1 MYVSKYYTNEE
12 IDQRLLQGYFD
23 DFVKAGF
30 AGTINEFWA
39 FVLSIANKVDKRE
52 GYDLSKNDFTD
63 KLKEKLEGIEVPMSV
78 FMEYTKVP
86 IVIYYGDNLPETDE
100 RPELYEWTRRLYL
113 MKIWAKM
120 LNDLGGD
127 VTVIH
132 LPGVGLHGNTH
143 FPMSDLNN
151 IEVADLLSEWLH
163 TKALD

>member
-1 MYVSKYYTNEE
+1 M
-12 IDQRLLQGYFD
+12 
-23 DFVKAGF
+23 
-30 AGTINEFWA
+30 
-39 FVLSIANKVDKRE
+39 
-52 GYDLSKNDFTD
+52 
-63 KLKEKLEGIEVPMSV
+63 EGIEVPMSV

-132 LPGVGLHGNTH
+132 LPEVGLHGNTH

-151 IEVADLLSEWLH
+151 IEVTDLLSEWLH